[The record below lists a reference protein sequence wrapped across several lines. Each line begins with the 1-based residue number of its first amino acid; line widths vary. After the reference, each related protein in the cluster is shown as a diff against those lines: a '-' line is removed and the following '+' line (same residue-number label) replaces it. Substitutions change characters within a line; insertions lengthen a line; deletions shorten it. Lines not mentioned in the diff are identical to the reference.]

1 MATQIIK
8 QHVNYTIEHTGE
20 NIKCFGSMTFSEKI
34 DNLNLT
40 VYNLEDEHQ
49 GEIHYSED
57 GVGNVNYN
65 MNIKGQYRDEAY
77 MMFVGIINEA
87 SAAVLAE

>member
-8 QHVNYTIEHTGE
+8 QHTNYSIEHQGE
-20 NIKCFGSMTFSEKI
+20 NIKSFGTVTYGGKI

-40 VYNLEDEHQ
+40 VYNLNDEHQ

-65 MNIKGQYRDEAY
+65 MSIKGQYRDEAY
-77 MMFVGIINEA
+77 QMFVGIINEA